1 MRYENTIQ
9 RNAWFVNNEFAD
21 CEEDGVVRTMHRSG
35 GTIEGMRNVN
45 TNELDT
51 YGGRIGWLLRVRR
64 RKQIDL
70 ANGLGRSPSSVSE
83 IINNKKEFNWSD
95 TARLVT
101 FLKTNADFFL
111 GLTEDDSPVAERDG
125 KSQTAPYYQHEEA
138 DEVAKI
144 VDESPEWL
152 RKQMLATVRAQYDA
166 YLEEAE
172 DVTSEEWAERL
183 RNAVKVSG
191 LLVGDER
198 TREFVSQIESIILEA
213 THRQGRDRPKP
224 VAMA

>member
-21 CEEDGVVRTMHRSG
+21 CEEHGVVRTMHRSG